1 VIADNHSVPS
11 PVNPGDA
18 LPSRPMERF
27 GRKTLIGVVL
37 GLVIGTVAGFFL
49 ALLLH
54 EHGYAFVGFVLIGTI
69 FGAIVGGLVA
79 GMSQLGFPEPGDE
92 PGSAPRN

>member
-1 VIADNHSVPS
+1 
-11 PVNPGDA
+11 
-18 LPSRPMERF
+18 MERF
-27 GRKTLIGVVL
+27 GRKTLTGVVI
-37 GLVIGTVAGFFL
+37 GLLIGIVAGLLL
-49 ALLLH
+49 ALLLD

-92 PGSAPRN
+92 PGSTPEN

>member
-1 VIADNHSVPS
+1 
-11 PVNPGDA
+11 
-18 LPSRPMERF
+18 MERL
-27 GRKTLIGVVL
+27 GRKTLIGIVV
-37 GLVIGTVAGFFL
+37 GLLIGTVAGLLL

-54 EHGYAFVGFVLIGTI
+54 EHGYAFVGFVLVGTI

-92 PGSAPRN
+92 PGSTPQN